1 MGVFDLTAP
10 LLSWID
16 TTVLGFL
23 PGWLRILLWSAV
35 AAALV
40 MAVYA
45 LVSPQER
52 LARLAREARKARAAL
67 TAYDGE
73 FDGLAPLALRSLRLS
88 LAHLGTA
95 FGPALLAGL
104 PFLFILVWMS
114 NVFGHRL
121 PEPGAPVALEVAPE
135 QAALGARNAPLEP
148 AGPGRFTLAWPQPD
162 QSLALLDGAGR
173 TLAELPF
180 EDPVTVLH
188 KHRWWNVLI
197 ANPAG
202 YLPDDAALDSISFAM
217 PREQYLGIG
226 PAWMRGWEFAFLAP
240 MTVFSLIIKLAFRIR

>member
-16 TTVLGFL
+16 TTLLGFL
-23 PGWLRILLWSAV
+23 PAGLRIILWSAV

-52 LARLAREARKARAAL
+52 LARLAREARKARAAV

-88 LAHLGTA
+88 LAHLGAA

-121 PEPGAPVALEVAPE
+121 PEPGAQLAVEVTPE
-135 QAALGARNAPLEP
+135 AAALSARNATLEP
-148 AGPGRFTLAWPQPD
+148 SGPGRFMLAWPPPD
-162 QSLALLDGAGR
+162 QSLALLDGAGH

-188 KHRWWNVLI
+188 KHQWWNVLI

-202 YLPDDAALDSISFAM
+202 YLPEDAGVDSLTFAM
-217 PREQYLGIG
+217 PRQQYLDFG

-240 MTVFSLIIKLAFRIR
+240 MTIFSLIIKFAFRIR